1 MNVEGTAVAFIA
13 STLKEVVENAKD
25 NSKVLADMN
34 GGIRPVYKAM
44 EKLTEGTAQ
53 QNALLSD
60 QNEDKRKYRI
70 EK

>member
-1 MNVEGTAVAFIA
+1 
-13 STLKEVVENAKD
+13 
-25 NSKVLADMN
+25 MN